1 MSLADDIA
9 DATIRHQIYLQRYKS
24 GVVKDILKLLG
35 NVEDD
40 IVSDL
45 AKRDL
50 QKLSPKQLGGLLNN
64 LKRKIKNG
72 YKPLIDKLSEE
83 VKELGSYE
91 KQFQMNMYERL
102 IPINLSLISPSN
114 EQIYAAAVARPFQGL
129 LLREWYNGM
138 PDGTFRRVKTAIRQG
153 YVEGQTTQ
161 QIVRQIR
168 GTRSQAGIIQQSRR
182 GAEATVRTALAH
194 TANVA
199 RNEIY
204 KQNNSRIKVIQWVA
218 TLDGRT
224 SAICRA
230 YDGKVFPP
238 KSGPRP
244 PIHINCRSTTVAVF
258 KTSRQLQK
266 MLKIKNIPM
275 GTRSSMNGQVA
286 IDLDY
291 NKWLKKQPKAFQ
303 NEVLGRKK
311 GDLFRAGVPMDK
323 FIDKAGNELTLQEL
337 KERESSSWAKA
348 GL

>member
-1 MSLADDIA
+1 MSLSDDIA

-24 GVVKDILKLLG
+24 SVVKQILKLLD
-35 NVEDD
+35 NVEGD
-40 IVSDL
+40 IISDL
-45 AKRDL
+45 ARRDL
-50 QKLSPKQLGGLLNN
+50 QKLTPKQLGGLLTN
-64 LKRKIKNG
+64 LKRKIKTG
-72 YKPLIDKLSEE
+72 YKPLIDKLSDE

-91 KQFQMNMYERL
+91 KQFQMNMFDKL
-102 IPINLSLISPSN
+102 IPLNLSLISPSN
-114 EQIYAAAVARPFQGL
+114 EQIYAAARARPFQGL

-138 PDGTFRRVKTAIRQG
+138 PDGTFRRVKSAISQG

-161 QIVRQIR
+161 QIIRTIR
-168 GTRSQAGIIQQSRR
+168 GTRAQAGIIEQSRR

-204 KQNNSRIKVIQWVA
+204 KRNQSRIKVIQWVS

-230 YDGKVFPP
+230 YDGKVFSP

-244 PIHINCRSTTVAVF
+244 PVHINCRSTTIAVF
-258 KTSRQLQK
+258 KTAKQLQK
-266 MLKIKNIPM
+266 MLKIKKVPVA
-275 GTRSSMNGQVA
+275 TRASMNGQVA
-286 IDLDY
+286 ADLNY
-291 NKWLKKQPKAFQ
+291 NDWLKKQPKSFQ

-311 GDLFRAGVPMDK
+311 GDLFRAGVPMDR
-323 FIDKAGNELTLQEL
+323 FIDKAGNELTLDEL
-337 KERESSSWAKA
+337 KERENSSWVKA